1 MTTTVSRDNSVTGFF
16 SLFPEKKRKKTGG
29 LRNADYIK
37 TTQTRKD
44 ASIMKIYIFVDIEGI
59 SGVSSRK
66 YISMDEGRPD
76 LVALARKY
84 MAEDT
89 NACIEGCF
97 RGGASEV
104 IVRDGHGGSS
114 NMTRE
119 QADA

>member
-1 MTTTVSRDNSVTGFF
+1 
-16 SLFPEKKRKKTGG
+16 
-29 LRNADYIK
+29 
-37 TTQTRKD
+37 
-44 ASIMKIYIFVDIEGI
+44 MKIYIFVDIEGI
-59 SGVSSRK
+59 SGVSNRK

-114 NMTRE
+114 I
-119 QADA
+119 